1 MHENALYHGQAGFL
15 LEYCDRGDLINV
27 IKPITNFKI
36 CNSYLSGHKACDAN
50 STATKTFI
58 KKEKSQQT
66 RECFCD

>member
-50 STATKTFI
+50 STACLLYT
-58 KKEKSQQT
+58 SDAAD
-66 RECFCD
+66 ECVNV